1 MGLVLAGMILSVGII
16 RKNSP
21 AAESPAPVSPPPSET
36 RSPAKVLKTEGE
48 VSLTRD
54 SRQTKINVDDLLYEK
69 DVIQTSA
76 NSSAI
81 IVFLANDS
89 TVRLDGNSKIEIS
102 LYQGSGQDTKIN
114 LDQPF
119 GKTWHRIK
127 QLLGQNSSYE
137 VNTPTVVAS
146 VRGTGFGV
154 DADDKDATITV
165 DDGKVNTKLVDRSGP
180 EIKVLH
186 EINVVKDEEAKIDSK
201 EFQRA
206 KDQVERG
213 ETPDLKPKRI
223 DKDKVEEWIKV
234 SREEEREVREEKE
247 EKMRKREGKEG
258 EMRERDA
265 KEESRE
271 EKIEGVKEEKVR
283 KREGGEGEMRKRE
296 EKEEEM
302 RKREGKEAEIKEEIK
317 EEIKKPADEI
327 IEAVKGEKTES
338 GEERIEKEKEEEMR
352 KREEK
357 DKEKQPEAIIE
368 RIKDF
373 IEGKPPEDT
382 SRPHLDVAR

>member
-1 MGLVLAGMILSVGII
+1 MGLVLAGMILTVGILK
-16 RKNSP
+16 RNSP
-21 AAESPAPVSPPPSET
+21 AAGSPAPLSPAPSET
-36 RSPAKVLKTEGE
+36 RSSAKVLKTEGE

-69 DVIQTSA
+69 DIIQTSA

-89 TVRLDGNSKIEIS
+89 TARLDGNSKIEIS
-102 LYQGSGQDTKIN
+102 LYQGSGQDTKIS

-180 EIKVLH
+180 EIKILH

-201 EFQRA
+201 EFQRV

-223 DKDKVEEWIKV
+223 NKDKVEEWIKV
-234 SREEEREVREEKE
+234 SREEERE
-247 EKMRKREGKEG
+247 M
-258 EMRERDA
+258 
-265 KEESRE
+265 
-271 EKIEGVKEEKVR
+271 
-283 KREGGEGEMRKRE
+283 
-296 EKEEEM
+296 EM
-302 RKREGKEAEIKEEIK
+302 RKREGKEEEMGKREEKGEKMREREGKEESRELKVEGEIKEKMRKREEKEAEIKKEVK

-327 IEAVKGEKTES
+327 IEAVKGEKAVS
-338 GEERIEKEKEEEMR
+338 GEERIEREKEEETR

-357 DKEKQPEAIIE
+357 GKEKQPEAIIE

-373 IEGKPPEDT
+373 IGGKSEDDK
-382 SRPHLDVAR
+382 SKPYLDVAR